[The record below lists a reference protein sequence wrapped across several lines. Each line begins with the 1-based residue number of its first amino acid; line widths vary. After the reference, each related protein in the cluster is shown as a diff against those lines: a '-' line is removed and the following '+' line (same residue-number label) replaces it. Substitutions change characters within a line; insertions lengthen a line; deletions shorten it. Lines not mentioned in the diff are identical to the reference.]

1 MDRIVT
7 LTLNPALDLSTE
19 APEVLPDLK
28 LRCAQPRADAGGG
41 GVNVAR
47 AISFLGGR
55 ATAAVALG
63 GGTGARVRDLLEHAG
78 INLIELGGVPET
90 RENMSVICRQTGRQ
104 FRFIMP
110 GARWSAGDLDAVR
123 AILLPQLRKGD
134 MIVPSGS
141 LPPGV
146 DAAAFMDLMHQLGT
160 MGLRVV
166 LDTSG
171 EALRIAART
180 PRDTPLALLRMDL
193 DEAEAL
199 CGRSLPGIAD
209 VAELARQLSGSGV
222 AQAVVIAKG
231 AEGSVLSLAAGGLWH
246 VRPPKVDVISKTG
259 AGDSFVAGYTL
270 SLARGQSP
278 LEACVLGVGAASS
291 TVTTPDTDL
300 CCREDAER
308 FAAQATVTTL

>member
-41 GVNVAR
+41 GVNVSR
-47 AISFLGGR
+47 AIAFLGGH

-63 GGTGARVRDLLEHAG
+63 GGTGARVRDLLREAN
-78 INLIELGGVPET
+78 IALIELGVAPET

-110 GARWSAGDLDAVR
+110 GAQWSVGDLDA
-123 AILLPQLRKGD
+123 ASASLSAQLRKD
-134 MIVPSGS
+134 DVIVPSGS

-146 DAAAFMDLMHQLGT
+146 DGTAFMDLIHQLAKG
-160 MGLRVV
+160 GLRVV

-171 EALRIAART
+171 DALRVAART
-180 PRDTPLALLRMDL
+180 PRETPLELLRMDHA
-193 DEAEAL
+193 EAEAL
-199 CGRSLPGIAD
+199 CERSLRGIED
-209 VAELARQLSGSGV
+209 VAELARQLAGSGV
-222 AQAVVIAKG
+222 ARAVVIAKG
-231 AEGSVLSLAAGGLWH
+231 AEGSVLSLAEGGLWH
-246 VRPPKVDVISKTG
+246 VRPPTVDVISKTG

-270 SLARGQSP
+270 SLARGQLP
-278 LEACVLGVGAASS
+278 LEACIMGVGAASS

-300 CCREDAER
+300 CIREDAER
-308 FAAQATVTTL
+308 FAAQSTVTEL